1 MSDMLNNEILENE
14 NEMVELTDAEL
25 EVITGG
31 RTVLHVKRGTLN
43 VYSGPGKNNG
53 VIATVDPDDDL
64 VCVGEAK
71 KDKKGKTW
79 IKVRVYGS
87 TGWVRGDK
95 VK

>member
-1 MSDMLNNEILENE
+1 MSDILNNEILENE
-14 NEMVELTDAEL
+14 NEMVELTEAEL
-25 EVITGG
+25 DVITGG
-31 RTVLHVKRGTLN
+31 RTTLHVKRGELK
-43 VYSGPGKNNG
+43 VYSGPGTG
-53 VIATVDPDDDL
+53 SVIATVDASDDL